1 MLVNMS
7 KEHGGK
13 YTWWERLYQSL
24 PRSGAAYLL
33 GGCRPV
39 LLEPLVWDAGFCEIK
54 RDFIRG
60 ILPSEI
66 VIARTPA

>member
-1 MLVNMS
+1 MS